1 MPRLLAATRS
11 PCAVLPLP
19 SEIPGRPRTA
29 IPCPQKEG
37 SMTFPPTIT
46 AQLIQIQAKLRER
59 TICSPQPT
67 HHVDNPVW
75 YADSLLGR
83 PMMPKKP

>member
-1 MPRLLAATRS
+1 
-11 PCAVLPLP
+11 
-19 SEIPGRPRTA
+19 
-29 IPCPQKEG
+29 
-37 SMTFPPTIT
+37 MTFPPTIT